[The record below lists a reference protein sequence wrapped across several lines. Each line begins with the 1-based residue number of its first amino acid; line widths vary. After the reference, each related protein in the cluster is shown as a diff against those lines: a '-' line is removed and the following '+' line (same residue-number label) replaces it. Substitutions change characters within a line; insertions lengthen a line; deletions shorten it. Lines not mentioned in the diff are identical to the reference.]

1 MKKLLCVLLASLMLV
16 GTLASCGVGN
26 EENTTVGNNVT
37 VAEGETREPLEI
49 PDTRYDNTE
58 LCFLTRDQSEW
69 STVEIFAE
77 NQTTDSDNISTAV
90 FERNDR
96 ILQAYGVT
104 ITELKKGLGDHH
116 TSLTNEVAAP
126 TGDFQGVIT
135 DTGTSASF
143 ATNGYL
149 WNLNSDEVE
158 YMDFTKPWWDTAM
171 AEGMSIDEKLYFA
184 TGDLLTSD
192 NDATFVI
199 LFNKQIATECNLPD
213 LYEQVANKTW
223 TMNTFYEFEQLAVR
237 DNNGNS
243 KLDYDSDVCGFAYTV
258 DVPYCLLFG
267 GGITMCTKDEND
279 LPIYQL
285 DVERADNIADMGKNI
300 FSKDHTINLNDVVNA
315 TSITM
320 YEIGQ
325 KTFGE
330 GHALFMGEVMQ
341 CVTRLRGFEADF
353 GILPY
358 PMYNEQQ
365 GNYYSMMHTTASCV
379 SIPKSVNDK
388 QITMVSTMIEAM
400 AYHSVDTLT
409 EQYYEINL
417 KTRDAKDEKSG
428 PMMDMI
434 LSSRVCDLTYYYG
447 WGSNAFTTLASCVLP
462 SNNKNVASQSKRFQ
476 TSIERS
482 ITQLLRAMDK
492 AENK

>member
-1 MKKLLCVLLASLMLV
+1 MKKLLCVLLAALMLV

-26 EENTTVGNNVT
+26 EEDTTVGSNVT
-37 VAEGETREPLEI
+37 AKEEETREPLEI
-49 PDTRYDNTE
+49 PDTRYDGTE

-77 NQTTDSDNISTAV
+77 SQTTDSDNISTAV

-104 ITELKKGLGDHH
+104 ITELKKGLGEHH
-116 TSLTNEVAAP
+116 GALTNEVAAP

-135 DTGTSASF
+135 DTQTSASF

-149 WNLNSDEVE
+149 WNLNSDDVE

-213 LYEQVANKTW
+213 LYEIVSNKQW
-223 TMNTFYEFEQLAVR
+223 TMTTFYEYEQLARR
-237 DNNGNS
+237 DNNGND
-243 KLDYDSDVCGFAYTV
+243 KLDYDTDVCGFAYTV

-267 GGITMCTKDEND
+267 GGITMCTKDEDD
-279 LPIYQL
+279 LPVYQL
-285 DVERADNIADMGKNI
+285 NVERADNIADMGKNI
-300 FSKDHTINLNDVVNA
+300 FSKEYTINMNDVVN
-315 TSITM
+315 SSGITM

-330 GHALFMGEVMQ
+330 GHALFMGEV
-341 CVTRLRGFEADF
+341 
-353 GILPY
+353 
-358 PMYNEQQ
+358 
-365 GNYYSMMHTTASCV
+365 
-379 SIPKSVNDK
+379 
-388 QITMVSTMIEAM
+388 
-400 AYHSVDTLT
+400 
-409 EQYYEINL
+409 
-417 KTRDAKDEKSG
+417 
-428 PMMDMI
+428 
-434 LSSRVCDLTYYYG
+434 
-447 WGSNAFTTLASCVLP
+447 
-462 SNNKNVASQSKRFQ
+462 
-476 TSIERS
+476 
-482 ITQLLRAMDK
+482 
-492 AENK
+492 